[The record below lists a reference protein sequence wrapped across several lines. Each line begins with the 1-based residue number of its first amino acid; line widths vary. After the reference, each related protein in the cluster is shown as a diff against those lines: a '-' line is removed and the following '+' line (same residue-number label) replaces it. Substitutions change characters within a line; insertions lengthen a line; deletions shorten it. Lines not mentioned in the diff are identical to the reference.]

1 MQSNERGE
9 VNRMAKTYRPEQ
21 IADALGVSGK
31 IVRAYLRRTF
41 PRPIESKG
49 STWVL
54 NAEQAQQT
62 LEFFKAKN
70 PSATPEAEAK

>member
-1 MQSNERGE
+1 
-9 VNRMAKTYRPEQ
+9 MAKTYRPEQ

-41 PRPIESKG
+41 PRPIEAKG

-54 NAEQAQQT
+54 NADQATQT
-62 LEFFKAKN
+62 LEFFKSKN
-70 PSATPEAEAK
+70 PDATPNAEASE